1 MRTISSYK
9 NKLEPINFGQVANP
23 DPPDWIVKLLAFSW
37 FFGLGLLFWM
47 YGKTNIELTQTFK
60 WFAFFALV
68 FTLIP
73 YKVMVRFIAVDYYFM
88 LAINLVGFGPLFT
101 SIFLIL
107 NFAFANHTVTERVE
121 ITHFHLGK
129 ETFNQNDVVIHLE
142 NDALVNIKKFRS
154 FSAEVYYP
162 EIKES
167 DYFKYTLKQ
176 GLFGYEVLSEFD
188 FE

>member
-9 NKLEPINFGQVANP
+9 NKLEPIKFGQVANQA
-23 DPPDWIVKLLAFSW
+23 PPDWIVKLLAFSW
-37 FFGLGLLFWM
+37 FLGMGLLFWM
-47 YGKTNIELTQTFK
+47 YGITNIELTQTFK

-73 YKVMVRFIAVDYYFM
+73 YKYMVKLIAVDHYFM
-88 LAINLVGFGPLFT
+88 LAINVVGFGPLFT
-101 SIFLIL
+101 SLFLIL
-107 NFAFANHTVTERVE
+107 NFTFANNSVTERVE

-142 NDALVNIKKFRS
+142 NEALDSIKKFRS

-162 EIKES
+162 EILES
-167 DYFKYTLKQ
+167 DYYQYTLKQ